1 MNEKRERDAA
11 HEDTQMKCE
20 CECFRGE
27 CASNFQITLDAYETV
42 RANGRSFIVAPG
54 HQSNDDPAQR
64 PYDPRLGAAEAG
76 ASTGLQNQSGVATP
90 RLLGSTPGSHRTS
103 LYADSSSTERMFP
116 AGSLNH
122 AMFGPPLPR
131 AMPRS
136 SCSIPS

>member
-54 HQSNDDPAQR
+54 HQSNDEPILSTTPTYLVIAKTGEQARVADML
-64 PYDPRLGAAEAG
+64 DPR
-76 ASTGLQNQSGVATP
+76 
-90 RLLGSTPGSHRTS
+90 
-103 LYADSSSTERMFP
+103 
-116 AGSLNH
+116 
-122 AMFGPPLPR
+122 
-131 AMPRS
+131 
-136 SCSIPS
+136 